1 MDADV
6 DVAIRPARDGEARAC
21 RMLLPG
27 AYGGGPE
34 PEVLV
39 ARDGCPDGAILGA
52 VALQWQGW
60 TAPPGFPLLV
70 EVVPGAR
77 RHGIGRAL
85 VEAAAVLAAGEAP
98 GLWAWDLAA
107 EGSGA
112 ARFLAACGFA
122 PRTRVRD
129 YRVEVAAAA
138 SVAGAVAARLRER
151 GRVPP
156 GARVVPLREA
166 DLAAVAR
173 LVTWEL
179 GTTPSGLHARL
190 ASGEAGLSLDHSLAL
205 LVGERLAGAVLIRWE
220 AEPVADAIAVAP
232 AWRGGWANALLLDA
246 VTTLGRAV
254 GATHFRFIAEQ
265 GVRDSVNLAAR
276 AGGEVVEERVG
287 YYRALA

>member
-1 MDADV
+1 MNASGTV
-6 DVAIRPARDGEARAC
+6 VVGSAREDEARAC
-21 RMLLPG
+21 RMLLP
-27 AYGGGPE
+27 AAHRDPE

-39 ARDGCPDGAILGA
+39 ARGPGGAILGA
-52 VALQWQGW
+52 AALQWQGW
-60 TAPPGFPLLV
+60 RTPPGFPLLV
-70 EVVPGAR
+70 EVVPSAR
-77 RHGIGRAL
+77 RRGVGRAL
-85 VEAAAVLAAGEAP
+85 VEAAAALATGEAP
-98 GLWAWDLAA
+98 GLWAWDLLA
-107 EGSGA
+107 EASKA

-138 SVAGAVAARLRER
+138 SVASAVVARLRER

-179 GTTPSGLHARL
+179 GTAPTDLRARL
-190 ASGEAGLSLDHSLAL
+190 AAGTAEFNLDHSLAL
-205 LVGERLAGAVLIRWE
+205 LAGSHLAGAVLIRWE
-220 AEPVADAIAVAP
+220 AEPVADAIVVAP
-232 AWRGGWANALLLDA
+232 AYRGGWANALMLDA
-246 VTTLGRAV
+246 ITALGRAV

-265 GVRDSVNLAAR
+265 GVRDTVKLASR
-276 AGGEVVEERVG
+276 AGGEVIEERVG